1 MAGALSV
8 SDTEGAQARMEE
20 KGALERE
27 FDAVMADRGMVVPL
41 EWRAGTL
48 ACYLELKRLTALLRQ
63 PRAAESEPA
72 FTFTLEPCRRA
83 RPRRDS
89 AKSAV

>member
-1 MAGALSV
+1 
-8 SDTEGAQARMEE
+8 MEA
-20 KGALERE
+20 KSALEQE

-48 ACYLELKRLTALLRQ
+48 ACYGELKRLTAVLRQ
-63 PRAAESEPA
+63 PRTAESEPA
-72 FTFTLEPCRRA
+72 FTFSLEPFRRA
-83 RPRRDS
+83 RHSREP